1 MATSPPE
8 ALRISTIHG
17 SDEVQD
23 RTCDLCIQDN
33 QEKEAKAFCTECMQY
48 LCKDCHKTHS
58 RANVSKTHKILTG
71 EDMPE
76 KKRNKPKYA
85 AKCDKHP
92 DSDLNIFC
100 PYHRTVCCA
109 KCKVLEHRSCGKT
122 EKVSELSEKQNK
134 DDNSLKLES
143 LKVILNEFIRIQSVI
158 DTLKSDLE
166 SQSSDII
173 NTIKRERKELDKAL
187 DRLESDMIGKVDKEF
202 ERNEAEL
209 ERHNNDINCF
219 VDELKKQVAEHED
232 KLKTG
237 SDEQVIVTSL
247 VMESEIQKYNPEV
260 HQFYSSFYKTD
271 ITFSLSTRLRD
282 IHDKIAE
289 FGLLKIDKSK
299 ADIQLPQS
307 ERQAVFLRDIDCKL
321 PWDEKRV
328 DISDLENLP
337 DRKVIVSDFV
347 NLKIKLF
354 DSDSKLLSDVKVSSE
369 QWNMAVMSS
378 RDIVVTLPD
387 ENCLQHISIEDDETL
402 KLNKRYKTKHQYFKL
417 AKFDQ
422 NIIASWTDAD
432 YVYFDI
438 IDIDGR
444 RIRRVKKEPI
454 KGGMFSSI
462 SSICL
467 SPDQKVIYVIDGRNC
482 YIGMSLT
489 GEVVFRFQDDMII
502 DYWGMCAISDDCIC
516 VSGSKSRNV
525 VMVQVKDKKVKEIV
539 RLKEKGIG
547 WMAYC
552 QANGLLVVE
561 MGDKSTRTPTVKVFS
576 LVWTHWSYMN
586 FQIKAIIQMIQLHNW
601 AASWQNQQN
610 DMCAQR
616 RLR

>member
-8 ALRISTIHG
+8 ALSISTIHG

-33 QEKEAKAFCTECMQY
+33 QEKEANAFCTVCMEY
-48 LCKDCHKTHS
+48 LCKDCHKVHS
-58 RANVSKTHKILTG
+58 RAKTFKTHKVLTG
-71 EDMPE
+71 KDMPDF
-76 KKRNKPKYA
+76 RRSKPIHA

-100 PYHRTVCCA
+100 HDHRTVCCA

-122 EKVSELSEKQNK
+122 EKISELSDKQNK

-143 LKVILNEFIRIQSVI
+143 LKVILNEFIRIQAVS

-187 DRLESDMIGKVDKEF
+187 DRLESDMIAKVDKEF

-219 VDELKKQVAEHED
+219 VDELKKQTAEHED
-232 KLKTG
+232 KLKTE

-247 VMESEIQKYNPEV
+247 VMESEIQKYNLEV

-271 ITFSLSTRLRD
+271 ITFSLDARLRD
-282 IHDKIAE
+282 IHKTIAE

-321 PWDEKRV
+321 PSDEKQVR
-328 DISDLENLP
+328 ISDLEILP
-337 DRKVIVSDFV
+337 DRKVIVSDV
-347 NLKIKLF
+347 PNLKIKLF
-354 DSDSKLLSDVKVSSE
+354 DSDSKPLSDVKVSSE
-369 QWNMAVMSS
+369 QWGMAVMSS
-378 RDIVVTLPD
+378 RDIVVALPG

-402 KLNKRYKTKHQYFKL
+402 KLNKRYKTKHQYLKL

-422 NIIASWTDAD
+422 NIIAESVDAD
-432 YVYFDI
+432 YHCFDI

-444 RIRRVKKEPI
+444 HIRRVKKQPI

-467 SPDQKVIYVIDGRNC
+467 SPDQKVICVIDRGNDC
-482 YIGMSLT
+482 CIGMTLT
-489 GEVVFRFQDDMII
+489 GEVVFRFQDDMISR
-502 DYWGMCAISDDCIC
+502 YWGVCAISDDCIC
-516 VSGSKSRNV
+516 TYLG
-525 VMVQVKDKKVKEIV
+525 
-539 RLKEKGIG
+539 
-547 WMAYC
+547 
-552 QANGLLVVE
+552 
-561 MGDKSTRTPTVKVFS
+561 
-576 LVWTHWSYMN
+576 
-586 FQIKAIIQMIQLHNW
+586 
-601 AASWQNQQN
+601 
-610 DMCAQR
+610 
-616 RLR
+616 